1 VPVVATNT
9 GGIPDLIQDGETGW
23 LVPSRN
29 PKALARAA
37 LEALSNPKEAQRRTA
52 RGAEAAR
59 HLLDL
64 EKTGRELATI
74 YDKILEL
81 AGQTLN
87 APLRKAGSIES
98 VAEIAV
104 R

>member
-1 VPVVATNT
+1 
-9 GGIPDLIQDGETGW
+9 
-23 LVPSRN
+23 
-29 PKALARAA
+29 
-37 LEALSNPKEAQRRTA
+37 LEALSNPEEAQRRTA
-52 RGAEAAR
+52 RGAVAVR

-64 EKTGRELATI
+64 EKTGHELAAI

-81 AGQTLN
+81 VGQTLN

-98 VAEIAV
+98 VPEITV